1 MNVNSVNSTNFGA
14 KIRFENKAQQIQKAP
29 SAVHRFRR
37 SICKNAGR
45 ALFVPIFFSAILSRI
60 IKTSAGIAADTFVKG
75 LSKPEKALEEK
86 ITGED
91 SFIRGNDE
99 GCNPCDWA
107 ATDEYHEDPSECCDC
122 SCD

>member
-1 MNVNSVNSTNFGA
+1 MKINAIGVTTFG
-14 KIRFENKAQQIQKAP
+14 NKSQIMKKA
-29 SAVHRFRR
+29 A
-37 SICKNAGR
+37 AGFM
-45 ALFVPIFFSAILSRI
+45 AAAG
-60 IKTSAGIAADTFVKG
+60 AGIAADTFVKG